1 MAAAKTDL
9 RTRLLGGADRE
20 LLRRVFQIGGPAT
33 LEAIFVGLASLFDTA
48 QVGTLGTVAVSAVG
62 LTNQPKFIC
71 FAGILSLNV
80 GVTALVA
87 RRVGEE
93 DYEGASETFRQCL
106 FLCAL
111 FSLVILS
118 AAFWFAEPFLRLA
131 GARDDTIA
139 LSIAYFRHLL
149 PGQFFQHLYLTS
161 NAAMRASGNGR
172 ISLQTNL
179 VSSVS
184 NVCMNYLFING
195 HFGFPALGVRG
206 AAIATSLS
214 FVFAFFVALASLFSK
229 KCRLRVRTR
238 RGWIPTRSLL
248 VRLRGVAVSALI
260 ENICLRVGFFIYSRI
275 VAGLGTVAFAA
286 HQISMNIA
294 NVSLLS
300 FDGLGNAAAA
310 LVGQDLGAEKPERA
324 QTAAETCVRLALVYA
339 FALMLALGL
348 LRGPI
353 IRIFSR
359 DPEVIVPATRILLI
373 LAASAFGDALCV
385 VHAGALRGAGD
396 TKFVAFAALISVTLL
411 RPAIS
416 WALCYPAG
424 LGIYGPWVGFFLD
437 LWTRGILNTARFYR
451 GGWKHI
457 KL

>member
-1 MAAAKTDL
+1 MISDL
-9 RTRLLGGADRE
+9 ASPIDRLLGRPGRE
-20 LLRRVFQIGGPAT
+20 LLHRVYAIAGPAT
-33 LEAIFVGLASLFDTA
+33 LEAVFVGLASLFDTA

-71 FAGILSLNV
+71 FAAILSLNT

-87 RRVGEE
+87 RRVGEG
-93 DYEGASETFRQCL
+93 DLKGASETFRQCL
-106 FLCAL
+106 FLC
-111 FSLVILS
+111 FWISVIILS
-118 AAFWFAEPFLRLA
+118 AAFFFAEPFLRLA
-131 GARDDTIA
+131 GAMDDTIA
-139 LSIAYFRHLL
+139 LSVTYFRWLM

-184 NVCMNYLFING
+184 NVCMNYLLING
-195 HFGFPALGVRG
+195 HCGFPALGVRG

-214 FVFAFFVALASLFSK
+214 FVFAFAVALASDLSPR
-229 KCRLRVRTR
+229 CPLSLRTR
-238 RGWIPTRSLL
+238 RGWIPTRNLMT
-248 VRLRGVAVSALI
+248 RLRSVAVSALV
-260 ENICLRVGFFIYSRI
+260 ENICLRVGFFMYSRI

-286 HQISMNIA
+286 HQICMNIA

-310 LVGQDLGAEKPERA
+310 LVGQDLGAGKPDRA
-324 QTAAETCVRLALVYA
+324 HTAAETCTRLALINA
-339 FALMLALGL
+339 AALLAVFTL

-353 IRIFSR
+353 IGIFSR
-359 DPEVIVPATRILLI
+359 DPAVVAPATNILLF
-373 LAASAFGDALCV
+373 LAASSFGDALCV

-396 TKFVAFAALISVTLL
+396 TKFVAFASLLSVTLV
-411 RPAIS
+411 RPFLS
-416 WALCYPAG
+416 WVLCYPAG
-424 LGIYGPWVGFFLD
+424 FGIYGPWIGFFLD
-437 LWTRGILNTARFYR
+437 LWTRGILNTRRFLA
-451 GGWKHI
+451 GKWKTI